1 MEIKTFLRLPTDCF
15 GTGREHQLNLL
26 RRPSRARGSKWMSG
40 SAKAGTTAERHQM
53 RAEDLDGEVRALTS
67 APGHVCFSL
76 TEDLHGCRSV
86 AKATRTA
93 LRIPVKCQGHLDF
106 SLGHPITISRAGKG
120 ALWPWPGRRS

>member
-40 SAKAGTTAERHQM
+40 SANAGTTAERHQM
-53 RAEDLDGEVRALTS
+53 RAEDLDREMRALSS

-76 TEDLHGCRSV
+76 TEDLHGWMSV
-86 AKATRTA
+86 
-93 LRIPVKCQGHLDF
+93 
-106 SLGHPITISRAGKG
+106 
-120 ALWPWPGRRS
+120 GRRYRQWQLPRCRLLARVAESLSEA